1 MMSPCL
7 ELAGTQGHQRLA
19 PLGLA
24 SLALAWQVNLQ
35 VPLPS
40 HQLTLSSLQVLLP
53 SKPIFKFPAFS

>member
-19 PLGLA
+19 PLLGLA
-24 SLALAWQVNLQ
+24 SLPLAYQVNLQ

-40 HQLTLSSLQVLLP
+40 LQVTLSSLEVLLP
-53 SKPIFKFPAFS
+53 RRLMLTEVEN